1 MHKGAGDRG
10 LRRVARCSTPC
21 MSWRPALLAGL
32 DRPRSGRRAF
42 VEEVAADDAAIHL
55 RNHSVD
61 AGVQI
66 SMLVTS
72 VATSREG
79 SSFGKLC
86 CRAIASKAS

>member
-1 MHKGAGDRG
+1 MHALHELATRATCWLG
-10 LRRVARCSTPC
+10 STVIGPTSQ
-21 MSWRPALLAGL
+21 M
-32 DRPRSGRRAF
+32 DERSSR
-42 VEEVAADDAAIHL
+42 EVAADDAAIHL
-55 RNHSVD
+55 RNHSID

-79 SSFGKLC
+79 RSFGKLC